1 MKKVFLFLLVAL
13 LSSFVIPD
21 MKVVHNFSLKNVD
34 GKIVS
39 LSDYP
44 EAKGFI
50 IVFTCNHCPFAK
62 LYSQRFNDLNAKYRS
77 LGVPLIAVN
86 SMDTLV
92 YEEESFELMR
102 EKSDRDHFNFP
113 YLLDAAQ
120 SVGKDFGASYT
131 PQAFVIWK
139 ENNEWV
145 IRYNGAMD
153 DNGEHPEL
161 AKSFVDATLQELLQG
176 KPVSVTEAK
185 SIGCRIHYR
194 K

>member
-1 MKKVFLFLLVAL
+1 MKKVFLFLIVAL

-21 MKVVHNFSLKNVD
+21 KKVVHNFSLKNVD

-62 LYSQRFNDLNAKYRS
+62 LYSQRFNDLNTKYSS
-77 LGVPLIAVN
+77 LGIPLIAVN

-92 YEEESFELMR
+92 YEEESFELMH
-102 EKSDRDHFNFP
+102 EKSEHDHFNFP

-120 SVGKDFGASYT
+120 NVGKDFGATYT

-139 ENNEWV
+139 ENDEWTV
-145 IRYNGAMD
+145 RYNGAMD

-161 AKSFVDATLQELLQG
+161 AKSFVDAALQELLLG

>member
-1 MKKVFLFLLVAL
+1 MKKLFPFLLVSL
-13 LSSFVIPD
+13 LCSFVIPD
-21 MKVVHNFSLKNVD
+21 KKIVHNFSLKNVD

-44 EAKGFI
+44 DAKGFI

-62 LYSQRFNDLNAKYRS
+62 LYSQRFNDLNTKYSS

-102 EKSDRDHFNFP
+102 EKSERDHFNFP

-139 ENNEWV
+139 ENDEWV
-145 IRYNGAMD
+145 VRYNGAMD

-161 AKSFVDATLQELLQG
+161 AKSYVDTALQELLQG